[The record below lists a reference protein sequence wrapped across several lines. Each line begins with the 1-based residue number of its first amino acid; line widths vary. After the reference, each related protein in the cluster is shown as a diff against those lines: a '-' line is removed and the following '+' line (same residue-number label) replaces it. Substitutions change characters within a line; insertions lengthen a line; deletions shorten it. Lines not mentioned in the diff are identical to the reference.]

1 MIKMWKIKGRD
12 ISYDENELIEGN
24 KNDDIKAEDYLI
36 NVDLPYEIKVQ
47 DSIYAFYLSEYQS
60 TDLEAVED
68 IN

>member
-1 MIKMWKIKGRD
+1 M
-12 ISYDENELIEGN
+12 IEGN

>member
-12 ISYDENELIEGN
+12 ISYDDNELIEGI